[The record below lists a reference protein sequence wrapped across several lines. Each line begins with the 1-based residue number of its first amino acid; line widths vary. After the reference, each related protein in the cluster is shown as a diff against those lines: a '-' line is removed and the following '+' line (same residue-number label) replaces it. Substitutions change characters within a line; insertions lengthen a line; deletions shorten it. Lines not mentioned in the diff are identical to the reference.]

1 MTTIPRLALSLLALS
16 LLSLPGFAQAKD
28 WQIDGAH
35 THAGFKVKHLAV
47 STVRGHFGKVEGKV
61 SYDPANLAATTATV
75 TIDVKSIDTDNG
87 KRDDHL
93 RSPDFFNVAKFPT
106 LTFASTKV
114 QNIGE
119 DGSFELVGDLT
130 MKDVTK
136 EITLKVEGFTKE
148 QANPFAPGQVKVGT
162 SATAKLNRQDWN
174 INWKASN
181 KAGELVVSDDV
192 TLIIDVELNGK

>member
-106 LTFASTKV
+106 LTFTSTKV

>member
-1 MTTIPRLALSLLALS
+1 MTKISRLALTLLALS
-16 LLSLPGFAQAKD
+16 LLSLPGLAQAKD
-28 WQIDGAH
+28 WQVDGAH
-35 THAGFKVKHLAV
+35 THAGFKVKHLGV
-47 STVRGHFGKVEGKV
+47 STVRGHFGSVEGKV
-61 SYDPANLAATTATV
+61 SYDPANVAGTTANI

-93 RSPDFFNVAKFPT
+93 RSPDFFNAAKFPKI
-106 LTFASTKV
+106 TFVSTKV
-114 QNIGE
+114 ANVAD
-119 DGSFELVGDLT
+119 DGSFDLVGNLT

-162 SATAKLNRQDWN
+162 SASAKIDRQDWN

-181 KAGELVVSDDV
+181 KAGELVVSDDI